1 MIFPFYLF
9 LHIING
15 EMKHFLLF
23 VTELGDAQRS
33 FAKCLRGL
41 KFECVGDTQTDEER
55 VIFSSFN
62 NFADVITQIE
72 DERDRMVS

>member
-1 MIFPFYLF
+1 MC
-9 LHIING
+9 
-15 EMKHFLLF
+15 KF
-23 VTELGDAQRS
+23 VSDLGDAQRS
-33 FAKCLRGL
+33 FVKCLRGL

-72 DERDRMVS
+72 DERDRMVRYHNFL